1 MPSVAADQYVS
12 KVRMPEDIDLFW
24 GEDLAETAKNPLE
37 PEVAHDPL
45 RSTEQID
52 VYEVFFTSLDRVR
65 IAAWYAGH
73 ARGKANCRAFCRRRA
88 TTWNRRRPRSGRAKA
103 KRRSA

>member
-1 MPSVAADQYVS
+1 
-12 KVRMPEDIDLFW
+12 MPEDIDLFW
-24 GEDLAETAKNPLE
+24 GEDLAETEKNPLE
-37 PEVAHDPL
+37 PEVVHDPL

-52 VYEVFFTSLDRVR
+52 VYEVFFTSLDWVR
-65 IAAWYAGH
+65 IAGWYA
-73 ARGKANCRAFCRRRA
+73 ALREREANCRAFCRCRA